1 MPLATKRA
9 IPLGLCRAHAQP
21 KDLGEDGVKAA
32 SRRRRWRV
40 APALSPA
47 DHRSTSTQLLPGETS
62 SVAPVALRIADE
74 ANPVGSITSPQ
85 DLRPAAGART
95 TRFCRT
101 LTVPVDCAIAAA
113 HGVTRPATTF
123 APTPPAPTAAHPAC
137 RDDRDP
143 PL

>member
-21 KDLGEDGVKAA
+21 KDLGADGVKAA

-47 DHRSTSTQLLPGETS
+47 DHRSTSTQLLPGDEFLFVT
-62 SVAPVALRIADE
+62 VASRIDDASNTGWVD
-74 ANPVGSITSPQ
+74 ASPQ
-85 DLRPAAGART
+85 GLTVATTART

-101 LTVPVDCAIAAA
+101 QDFSS
-113 HGVTRPATTF
+113 F
-123 APTPPAPTAAHPAC
+123 A
-137 RDDRDP
+137 
-143 PL
+143 

>member
-21 KDLGEDGVKAA
+21 KDLGADGVKAA

-47 DHRSTSTQLLPGETS
+47 DHRSTSTQLLPGDEFLFVT
-62 SVAPVALRIADE
+62 VALRIDDAVR
-74 ANPVGSITSPQ
+74 PVELAAPPQ
-85 DLRPAAGART
+85 GLIVATTART

-101 LTVPVDCAIAAA
+101 RQRRSSYADV
-113 HGVTRPATTF
+113 
-123 APTPPAPTAAHPAC
+123 
-137 RDDRDP
+137 
-143 PL
+143 